1 MGWFKKARR
10 TLGSGGKLDVPKGL
24 WTKCDQC
31 GEIIYRK
38 ELESQFHICSKC
50 GFHFRIGI
58 DNYLE
63 IITDGG
69 FLEEFDSTIKSKDP
83 LGFVDSK
90 KYTDRLKAA
99 QAKTGMVEAV
109 RTGLVEI
116 DGRQVVL
123 AVLDFSFL
131 GGSMGSAV
139 GEKIAR
145 ATRRAVEL
153 RLPLVIISSSGG
165 ARMQEGILSLM
176 QLAKTSA
183 RLAELREAGLL
194 FISVVTHPTTGGVTA
209 SFAMLGDVIVAE
221 PGALVGFA
229 GPRVIME
236 TIGQELPEGF
246 QRSEFLLEKGFI
258 DIIALRSELKQTL
271 TTLFNHLLNESET
284 IPGPDPA

>member
-1 MGWFKKARR
+1 MGWFNKVRR
-10 TLGSGGKLDVPKGL
+10 SLGSGEKLDVPKGL

-38 ELESQFHICSKC
+38 ELEAQFHICSKC

-58 DNYLE
+58 DAYLE
-63 IITDGG
+63 ILTDGG
-69 FLEEFDSTIKSKDP
+69 FLEEFDSKIRSKDP

-99 QAKTGMVEAV
+99 QAKTGMMEAV

-116 DGRQVVL
+116 EGRQVVL
-123 AVLDFSFL
+123 AALDFAFL

-145 ATRRAVEL
+145 ATQRATER

-221 PGALVGFA
+221 PGALIGFA

-246 QRSEFLLEKGFI
+246 QRSEFLLEKGFV

-284 IPGPDPA
+284 VPGPDPA

>member
-1 MGWFKKARR
+1 MGWFKKVRR
-10 TLGSGGKLDVPKGL
+10 TLGSGGKLDVPRGL

-69 FLEEFDSTIKSKDP
+69 FLEEFDSTLKSKDP

-99 QAKTGMVEAV
+99 QAKTGMLEAV

-116 DGRQVVL
+116 DGRQVIL

-153 RLPLVIISSSGG
+153 RLPLVIISASGG

-194 FISVVTHPTTGGVTA
+194 FISIVTHPTTGGVTA

-221 PGALVGFA
+221 PGALIGFA

-271 TTLFNHLLNESET
+271 TTLFNHLLNESDT
-284 IPGPDPA
+284 VPGPDPA

>member
-1 MGWFKKARR
+1 MGWFKKVRR
-10 TLGSGGKLDVPKGL
+10 TLGSGEKLDVPKGL

-38 ELESQFHICSKC
+38 ELEAQFHICSKC

-58 DNYLE
+58 DEYLE
-63 IITDGG
+63 ILTDGG
-69 FLEEFDSTIKSKDP
+69 FMEEFDSKIRSKDP

-99 QAKTGMVEAV
+99 QTKTGMMEAV

-123 AVLDFSFL
+123 AVLDFAFL

-145 ATRRAVEL
+145 ATQQATEM
-153 RLPLVIISSSGG
+153 RLPLVIISASGG

-183 RLAELREAGLL
+183 RLAQLREAGLL
-194 FISVVTHPTTGGVTA
+194 FISVLTHPTTGGVTA
-209 SFAMLGDVIVAE
+209 SFSMLGDVIVAE
-221 PGALVGFA
+221 PGALIGFA

-246 QRSEFLLEKGFI
+246 QRSEFLLEKGFV

-284 IPGPDPA
+284 VPGPDTA

>member
-10 TLGSGGKLDVPKGL
+10 TLGSGGKLDVPRGL

-69 FLEEFDSTIKSKDP
+69 FLEEFDSTVKSKDP

-90 KYTDRLKAA
+90 KYTDRIKAA
-99 QAKTGMVEAV
+99 QAKTGMLEAV

-153 RLPLVIISSSGG
+153 RLPLVIISASGG

-258 DIIALRSELKQTL
+258 DIIARRSELKQTL
-271 TTLFNHLLNESET
+271 TTLFNHLLNESDT
-284 IPGPDPA
+284 VPGPDPA

>member
-1 MGWFKKARR
+1 MGWFNKVRR
-10 TLGSGGKLDVPKGL
+10 SLGSGEKLDVPKGL

-38 ELESQFHICSKC
+38 ELEAQFHICSKC

-58 DNYLE
+58 DAYLE
-63 IITDGG
+63 ILTDGG
-69 FLEEFDSTIKSKDP
+69 FLEEFDSKIRSKDP

-99 QAKTGMVEAV
+99 QAKTGMMEAV

-116 DGRQVVL
+116 DGRQVIL
-123 AVLDFSFL
+123 SVLDFSFL

-145 ATRRAVEL
+145 ATQRATEL

-209 SFAMLGDVIVAE
+209 SFSMLGDVIVAE
-221 PGALVGFA
+221 PGALIGFA

-284 IPGPDPA
+284 VPGPDPA